1 MAEKET
7 GSKAKKKN
15 PKDDDMVSGKHII
28 KVDLNEQAKEILERA
43 TEKGVEHSFMFVTT
57 FQRYKEH
64 IQHLA
69 ELEKA
74 IKKDGTM
81 VTKEYVKGR
90 ANLYVNPAI
99 NAYNSTAGAADK
111 TAQLLIRYIVAPL
124 RDSEDGGAEKDDF
137 DLF

>member
-1 MAEKET
+1 MADRKIENEFKEIMAEAEEEI
-7 GSKAKKKN
+7 
-15 PKDDDMVSGKHII
+15 PGKHVI
-28 KVDLNEQAKEILERA
+28 KVDLNEQAKEILEKA

-64 IQHLA
+64 IQHLV

-90 ANLYVNPAI
+90 ANIYVNPAI
-99 NAYNSTAGAADK
+99 NAYNSTAAAADK
-111 TAQLLIRYIVAPL
+111 TAQLLIKVILAPL
-124 RDSEDGGAEKDDF
+124 RDTDGGPNKDEF
-137 DLF
+137 DIF

>member
-1 MAEKET
+1 MAEKKIEEEFEEVMAET
-7 GSKAKKKN
+7 EEEI
-15 PKDDDMVSGKHII
+15 PGKHVI
-28 KVDLNEQAKEILERA
+28 KVDLNEQAKEILEKA

-64 IQHLA
+64 IQHLV

-90 ANLYVNPAI
+90 KNLYVNPAI
-99 NAYNSTAGAADK
+99 NAYNSTAAAADK
-111 TAQLLIRYIVAPL
+111 TAQLLIKCILAPL
-124 RDSEDGGAEKDDF
+124 HDADGGTEKDDF
-137 DLF
+137 ELF